1 MKNVVRIAGLVAAT
15 MLLGACGVFG
25 GDDDEELLP
34 LELEDI
40 DEIVKIR
47 NVWSAKVDGDA

>member
-40 DEIVKIR
+40 DEIVKVR